1 MNDMDFMTWLA
12 AFVVVAWP
20 PLVTVLVYAIL
31 RSRITRP
38 TPYFVASTLTGY
50 ALSLL
55 TPVAIVF
62 GGMLLGVVAEMAV
75 VSAILLSTPLVVVL
89 VTVST
94 VFWSSR
100 YGESVSSRDADD
112 ARSVRRRV
120 GGA

>member
-1 MNDMDFMTWLA
+1 MNDMDFLFWLST
-12 AFVVVAWP
+12 FVVVAWP

-31 RSRITRP
+31 RSRIARP
-38 TPYFVASTLTGY
+38 TPYFIASTLTGY

-55 TPVAIVF
+55 TPVVIVF

-100 YGESVSSRDADD
+100 YGASDSGGSSTSATS
-112 ARSVRRRV
+112 A
-120 GGA
+120 